1 MVVLAVPTIERLEV
15 NCLIKEFSEEAL
27 QAITGGAAGTE
38 PSSGCFGLSN
48 CCNDGCVHKKDESSK
63 KDESLKKK
71 DDEQES

>member
-1 MVVLAVPTIERLEV
+1 MD
-15 NCLIKEFSEEAL
+15 IKEFSEEAL
-27 QAITGGAAGTE
+27 QAITGGTAGTE

-71 DDEQES
+71 KKDDEEDEDGKEKS